1 MADEIRKDRAA
12 QTSTPR
18 AVKPK
23 GARIPMRAYHQAEP
37 TFWKASIGDILEHV
51 LDFEA
56 HDLDEAWCYL
66 NKQGEPGGW
75 FTQIRSLCVGDVVI
89 ASDVA
94 WVVEPMGWAAVQVRY
109 LDAARTRLEIVSI
122 EREGQAEGTRA

>member
-1 MADEIRKDRAA
+1 MADGIQKDRAA

-18 AVKPK
+18 ALKPK

-37 TFWKASIGDILEHV
+37 TFWKARVGDVLEYV

-56 HDLDEAWCYL
+56 HNLEEVWWYL
-66 NKQGEPGGW
+66 NKQGHPEGW
-75 FTQIRSLCVGDVVI
+75 FKQIRSLSVGDVVT